1 MFEHGGGHLKPTL
14 ATLKKRNWKII
25 NNFDRNRPLV
35 QKKQKHTYECF
46 FFKIVFEGIR
56 GSGYRGDIAIDDVK
70 MASGPCSTIGTCNF
84 EKNLCGWTQRQDDM
98 FDWLRRR
105 GSTPSAGTGPTS
117 DHTLGTSTGIFLIF
131 KCIMHFWFFVFV
143 F

>member
-1 MFEHGGGHLKPTL
+1 
-14 ATLKKRNWKII
+14 
-25 NNFDRNRPLV
+25 
-35 QKKQKHTYECF
+35 
-46 FFKIVFEGIR
+46 VFEGIR

-131 KCIMHFWFFVFV
+131 KCIYAFSVFCFCFCFLICIISFYIQLKDCLSDHSFFCKFYY
-143 F
+143 